1 MKRITALLVA
11 LLMALAMVPA
21 ASLAEEDLV
30 TVTFMM
36 GENANQLLRQDTPVL
51 NYIKEHFGLNI
62 QIQAVPASDF
72 ATKFATSLAT
82 ADVADVIYGA
92 TTTNTAGADMEELFI
107 NLLDYKDQLPNF
119 MGLAMDESN
128 ADRYKATQGFV
139 SQNSEG
145 EDAMYIMRKME
156 YNRVDIAP
164 ISAIRGDLL
173 DELGL
178 ERPTTW
184 AELYDVMLKIK
195 EAHPDVYFF
204 SSRSGIQRILA
215 CLAFGMGSGGF
226 GTFDSIGMYLE
237 PDTDTWTYGPTQESF
252 RAVVQY
258 LANAWNDGL
267 IDPDYASNSSD
278 NLWEKISTG
287 KVVYYNDNNSFIARI
302 FQPAFKAAGNDGW
315 YFELLKPLANDVTST
330 RALRY
335 ELDWSDGVIVSKEC
349 PALDKVLAFLD
360 WLYTEEGAEVMNLG
374 IEGETFYV
382 DENGNKLIVDSIMEE
397 TAGAADQYAA
407 INSVIGSGI
416 WGMAQYIDESIY
428 RQIYGDLFFEQGDII
443 RGWTEEGLIR
453 YKYTTPAFTAEEQE
467 EVTELTMNLQTLFD
481 SNINAFVTGTRSMD
495 EWDSFVQDQL
505 NAGSERL
512 EELYNAAYKR

>member
-1 MKRITALLVA
+1 M
-11 LLMALAMVPA
+11 
-21 ASLAEEDLV
+21 
-30 TVTFMM
+30 
-36 GENANQLLRQDTPVL
+36 
-51 NYIKEHFGLNI
+51 
-62 QIQAVPASDF
+62 
-72 ATKFATSLAT
+72 
-82 ADVADVIYGA
+82 
-92 TTTNTAGADMEELFI
+92 
-107 NLLDYKDQLPNF
+107 
-119 MGLAMDESN
+119 
-128 ADRYKATQGFV
+128 
-139 SQNSEG
+139 
-145 EDAMYIMRKME
+145 
-156 YNRVDIAP
+156 
-164 ISAIRGDLL
+164 
-173 DELGL
+173 
-178 ERPTTW
+178 
-184 AELYDVMLKIK
+184 
-195 EAHPDVYFF
+195 
-204 SSRSGIQRILA
+204 
-215 CLAFGMGSGGF
+215 
-226 GTFDSIGMYLE
+226 
-237 PDTDTWTYGPTQESF
+237 
-252 RAVVQY
+252 
-258 LANAWNDGL
+258 
-267 IDPDYASNSSD
+267 
-278 NLWEKISTG
+278 
-287 KVVYYNDNNSFIARI
+287 
-302 FQPAFKAAGNDGW
+302 
-315 YFELLKPLANDVTST
+315 TST